1 MSHDS
6 HVMVLT
12 ILGSYDCAARVQK
25 DQVTIESLTTT
36 INKLKLELFRAQD
49 LLYNASKPSTVL
61 SLTTPIN
68 STNNIPTIYMI
79 TPTYSRWTQKADLTR
94 LCQTLMHIKHL
105 HWIIVEDSEIK
116 TDLVTRFL
124 NRCSVSSTQLNI
136 RTIKELQRKVRIQYT
151 VIVSLLSNNI

>member
-6 HVMVLT
+6 HMMVLI
-12 ILGSYDCAARVQK
+12 ILGSYDCVARVHEH
-25 DQVTIESLTTT
+25 QVTIDSLTTT
-36 INKLKLELFRAQD
+36 INKLKLELFRTQE

-105 HWIIVEDSEIK
+105 HWIVVEDSEIK

-124 NRCSVSSTQLNI
+124 SHCPVSSTQLNI
-136 RTIKELQRKVRIQYT
+136 RTIKELQRKVRIQ
-151 VIVSLLSNNI
+151 